1 MNGFQSHQIETRDG
15 LLFSCAEQGDPDG
28 LPVVLLHGY
37 TDSWRSFAPLMA
49 RLPRRFRTV
58 ALTQR
63 GHGDSVKPAK
73 GYAIADFAADLDL
86 ALDALGIA
94 RPVLV
99 GHSMGSLVATRFAID
114 HPGRVAG
121 LVLMGAFT
129 TLKGNQGGEALWQ
142 EAVASLDDP
151 IAPALARSFQESTL
165 ARPVPPAFLEG
176 VIAESLKVPA
186 RVWRAALRGMLDDD
200 FSAALPLI
208 TAPALVV
215 WGERDEFTGRIEQDA
230 LISAIPGAML
240 KIHSNCGHAP
250 HWEDPETVA
259 RQIVS
264 FIDTRIAMTAPANQ
278 FGARAAAGW

>member
-1 MNGFQSHQIETRDG
+1 MNAFQSHQIETRNG
-15 LLFSCAEQGDPDG
+15 LLFSCAEQGDPHG
-28 LPVVLLHGY
+28 VPVVLLHGY
-37 TDSWRSFAPLMA
+37 TDSWHAFAPLMA

-73 GYAIADFAADLDL
+73 GYAVADFSADLDL
-86 ALDALGIA
+86 ALDALGIDRA
-94 RPVLV
+94 VVV

-121 LVLMGAFT
+121 LALIGAFT
-129 TLKGNQGGEALWQ
+129 TLRGNEGAEGLWRD
-142 EAVASLDDP
+142 AVSTLSDP
-151 IAPALARSFQESTL
+151 IDPGLVRSFQESTL

-186 RVWRAALRGMLDDD
+186 RVWRDALHTMLDED

-208 TAPALVV
+208 AAPALVV
-215 WGERDEFTGRIEQDA
+215 WGERDEFTGRAEQDA
-230 LISAIPGAML
+230 LITAIPGAVL

-264 FIDTRIAMTAPANQ
+264 FIDTRIATAAPANQ